1 MSIDTPITL
10 FGFLMVFAPLA
21 AILYNYL
28 VLGDDLITVRHLFLL
43 GCAKFFG
50 VAALTTG
57 ITQLYRGNHPF
68 SDVWLLF
75 MGTAIF
81 FVMFWWAYNR
91 WNLPQRIAA
100 SRWRR
105 SPSPNVGGVLFVGGI
120 GLFLGLLA
128 SVLPVEIP
136 VIGQIT
142 NVLGKLLPAA
152 SIALFLFCWLRNPAN
167 IIFLAATGFAFMLAV
182 FVALFGAGRHP
193 LFAALI
199 AVPIAWY
206 WARWRYQRPSA
217 TIGRILALGVAAAI
231 VILAYSGFRH
241 DYMGEADSGIAM
253 DRIKQLLR
261 FEIDTGGDAESALRE
276 DAITVSLLCIEEFHR
291 NGDPEYFHTL
301 WYVLSNPV
309 PRQWWPDKPQAVGE
323 SLPESLGEFS
333 DGYVNWGPGIIGN
346 AFHDGG
352 LWMAAIYGLVVGGVF
367 RIFDDLLRR
376 QPSNPWLI
384 AILAAMSPKIVAY
397 SRGDIAVYT
406 VELLGLAILFIVIL
420 KITGLVFGSTGEDEF
435 NVLDDD
441 EDDWDHV
448 DETALD

>member
-1 MSIDTPITL
+1 MSIDTPIIL
-10 FGFLMVFAPLA
+10 FGLLMLIAPLA

-28 VLGDDLITVRHLFLL
+28 VVGDDLITLRHLFLL
-43 GCAKFFG
+43 GCMKFFG

-57 ITQLYRGNHPF
+57 VTQLYRGNHPF
-68 SDVWLLF
+68 SDVLLLF
-75 MGTAIF
+75 LGAAIF
-81 FVMFWWAYNR
+81 FITFWWAYNR
-91 WNLPQRIAA
+91 WDLPQRIARK
-100 SRWRR
+100 RWRR
-105 SPSPNVGGVLFVGGI
+105 SPAPNVGAILFIGGF
-120 GLFLGLLA
+120 GLLLGLMSSA
-128 SVLPVEIP
+128 VPVDVPI
-136 VIGQIT
+136 VGQIT
-142 NVLGKLLPAA
+142 NVLGKLMPAA
-152 SIALFLFCWLRNPAN
+152 SVGLFLFSWFRNPIN
-167 IIFLAATGFAFMLAV
+167 LIYLVATGVAFAMAV

-206 WARWRYQRPSA
+206 WAKWRYQSPTA
-217 TIGRILALGVAAAI
+217 TLGRIGGLGVGAI
-231 VILAYSGFRH
+231 VVILAYSGFRH

-301 WYVLSNPV
+301 FYVLGHPI
-309 PRQWWPDKPQAVGE
+309 PRQWWPEKPQAVGE

-352 LWMAAIYGLVVGGVF
+352 VWMAAIYGLLVGGVF
-367 RIFDDLLRR
+367 RIFDDILRR
-376 QPSNPWLI
+376 QPLNPWPI
-384 AILAAMSPKIVAY
+384 AMLAAMSPKIVAY

-406 VELLGLAILFIVIL
+406 AELLGLVILFIVIL
-420 KITGLVFGSTGEDEF
+420 KVAGLVFGSTDEDAFHVEM
-435 NVLDDD
+435 DD
-441 EDDWDHV
+441 EWDEA
-448 DETALD
+448 DYTTTPE